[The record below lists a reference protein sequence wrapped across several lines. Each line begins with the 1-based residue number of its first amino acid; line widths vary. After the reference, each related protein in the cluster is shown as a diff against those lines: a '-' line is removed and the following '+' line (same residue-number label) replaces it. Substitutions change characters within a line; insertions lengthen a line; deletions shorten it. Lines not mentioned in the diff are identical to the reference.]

1 MVPCRKVE
9 VDMATLIDEEM
20 KVKSAMQEHRVD
32 MAANKRREFGEL
44 VAKYIFMFNATVA
57 IISVIAIASFV
68 YIKGLQPFFASNQEG
83 TYSFIDFI
91 TGLEWRPNDDITVAK
106 YGIFYMIIGSIYAT
120 VGSILLGVPIGV
132 LTAVFI
138 SEVAPKPIKAIVK
151 PAVEL
156 LAGIPSVLYGVFGLG
171 VIVPAIMNMPNMDKG
186 QSLLAVILV
195 LTVMI
200 LPTVITISESAIQ
213 AVPSSYREGSLGLGA
228 SKIQTIFKVI
238 LPAAKSG
245 ILTGVVLG
253 IGRAIGETMA
263 VMLVAGNPIAG
274 IPTSL
279 TDPIRP
285 LTTNIAMEM
294 GYAFG
299 LHQEMLFSTGVVLF
313 TFIII
318 INLILN
324 RLTHKTED

>member
-1 MVPCRKVE
+1 METNMINKSVYRSDK
-9 VDMATLIDEEM
+9 MAT
-20 KVKSAMQEHRVD
+20 VKNAD
-32 MAANKRREFGEL
+32 MSANKKREFLEL
-44 VAKYIFMFNATVA
+44 VAKYVFMFNATIA
-57 IISVIAIASFV
+57 IISVVAIASFV
-68 YIKGLQPFFASNQEG
+68 FYKGLQPFFVGNSEG
-83 TYSFIDFI
+83 TYPLGQFLS
-91 TGLEWRPNDDITVAK
+91 GLEWRPNDDPTQAK
-106 YGIFYMIIGSIYAT
+106 YGIFYMIVGSIYAT
-120 VGSILLGVPIGV
+120 TGAIVIGVPIGV

-138 SEVAPKPIKAIVK
+138 SEIAPKPIKAIVK

-171 VIVPAIMNMPNMDKG
+171 IIVPAIMKTSPMSQG

-195 LTVMI
+195 LTIMI
-200 LPTVITISESAIQ
+200 LPTVITISESAIN
-213 AVPSSYREGSLGLGA
+213 AVPNSYREGSLGLGA
-228 SKIQTIFKVI
+228 SKIQTIFKVT

-274 IPTSL
+274 IPDSIWS
-279 TDPIRP
+279 PVRP

-299 LHQEMLFSTGVVLF
+299 LHQEMLFATGVVLF

-324 RLTHKTED
+324 KLTHGAGDY